1 MNLMDFQFQ
10 QIKFE
15 YDVDTLYPIPQPL
28 INTKVDVA
36 AEPKVGLAKDKPP
49 LLVIKWF
56 HLTKY
61 NGKIIT
67 EYEVE
72 DSYLCMNLVNYESA
86 NDEWDSL
93 IILSY
98 NKLKQSFSLKV
109 DKLGLGSNTPDF
121 HIGNVKLLRSKIIDV
136 LKKRI

>member
-1 MNLMDFQFQ
+1 MTLMPFQFQ

-15 YDVDTLYPIPQPL
+15 YDVDVLYPILKPS

-36 AEPKVGLAKDKPP
+36 AEPKVGLAADKPP

-56 HLTKY
+56 HQTKY

-72 DSYLCMNLVNYESA
+72 DSYVCVNLVNYESA
-86 NDEWDSL
+86 NDEWDAT
-93 IILSY
+93 IKLSY
-98 NKLKQSFSLKV
+98 NKLKESFSLKV
-109 DKLGLGSNTPDF
+109 DKLGLGSITPDF
-121 HIGNVKLLRSKIIDV
+121 PFGNVKLLREKIIEV
-136 LKKRI
+136 LKRRL